1 LNIFSNLF
9 KKKENIALLNDFGIV
24 GIDMHSH
31 LIPGIDDGAK
41 TMADSLAMI
50 ASLHE
55 MGYFYFITTPHIMM
69 DHYRNTREGILSVL
83 EQLQQAIVPTG
94 MNVKVHA
101 AAEYYLDSDFLHKI
115 EHEPLLTLGKKY
127 LLFEISYLNAPDN
140 LNDAIF
146 LMQANGYKPVL
157 AHPERYPFWYH
168 SFKKYQDL
176 KDKGVLFQLNIN
188 SLTGYYSP
196 VTQKMAEKLID
207 AEMIDFL
214 GTDCHHVGHLEL
226 MKQALKNPRL
236 SRLLASGKL
245 RNRELID

>member
-1 LNIFSNLF
+1 
-9 KKKENIALLNDFGIV
+9 
-24 GIDMHSH
+24 
-31 LIPGIDDGAK
+31 
-41 TMADSLAMI
+41 
-50 ASLHE
+50 
-55 MGYFYFITTPHIMM
+55 
-69 DHYRNTREGILSVL
+69 
-83 EQLQQAIVPTG
+83 
-94 MNVKVHA
+94 
-101 AAEYYLDSDFLHKI
+101 
-115 EHEPLLTLGKKY
+115 
-127 LLFEISYLNAPDN
+127 YLNAPDN

-196 VTQKMAEKLID
+196 VTQKVAEKLID

-214 GTDCHHVGHLEL
+214 GTDCHHAGHLEL
-226 MKQALKNPRL
+226 MKQALKNSRL
-236 SRLLASGKL
+236 SRLMASGKI

>member
-50 ASLHE
+50 AS
-55 MGYFYFITTPHIMM
+55 PHIMM
-69 DHYRNTREGILSVL
+69 DHYRNTREGILSGL